1 MEFARCRK
9 IPTFEGYLNMTKQ
22 KHIDHWLNSAEKDW
36 EIMEY
41 LLKGKKYVH
50 ALFFGHLY
58 LEKLAKAL
66 WVKNRDEN
74 IPPKI
79 HNLLKLLKEGD
90 IELIQEQQMFL
101 LKLNQYQI
109 EGRYPEDIDKL
120 YKFTN
125 SKIATEYLN
134 EIKKLKK
141 CFLKMMQ

>member
-1 MEFARCRK
+1 
-9 IPTFEGYLNMTKQ
+9 MTKQ
-22 KHIDHWLNSAEKDW
+22 KHIDHWLNSAGKDW

-66 WVKNRDEN
+66 WVKNKAEN

-79 HNLLKLLKEGD
+79 HNLLKLLKEAA
-90 IELIQEQQMFL
+90 IELTQEQQMFL

-125 SKIATEYLN
+125 SKLASEYVN

-141 CFLKMMQ
+141 CFLKMM